1 MFLHSS
7 EVVIRTQG
15 GPDRIS
21 LVLVLNDL
29 MVMLVNLDLDG
40 TLLVSNLS
48 ELLDL
53 KSIESLLPDE
63 LVSLLHT
70 CELDVCFVCAACRL
84 DSDLQNLTEA
94 LSQLCIE
101 ISLDDVSR
109 QVLYDSCWPLL
120 DQIEVGLKHLWMSE
134 VEFRCVYRHSLT
146 ILVRVHIVSDGFVLE
161 SDLSILLAI
170 QGHILDISRSIL
182 LKNPLDSMCIKRFL
196 RLPHPDG
203 AIVCHL
209 RGL

>member
-21 LVLVLNDL
+21 LVLVLKDL

-70 CELDVCFVCAACRL
+70 CELDVCFIGAARRL

-94 LSQLCIE
+94 LSQLGLE
-101 ISLDDVSR
+101 ISLDDDSR

-120 DQIEVGLKHLWMSE
+120 DQIEVGG
-134 VEFRCVYRHSLT
+134 LT
-146 ILVRVHIVSDGFVLE
+146 
-161 SDLSILLAI
+161 
-170 QGHILDISRSIL
+170 
-182 LKNPLDSMCIKRFL
+182 
-196 RLPHPDG
+196 RL
-203 AIVCHL
+203 
-209 RGL
+209 